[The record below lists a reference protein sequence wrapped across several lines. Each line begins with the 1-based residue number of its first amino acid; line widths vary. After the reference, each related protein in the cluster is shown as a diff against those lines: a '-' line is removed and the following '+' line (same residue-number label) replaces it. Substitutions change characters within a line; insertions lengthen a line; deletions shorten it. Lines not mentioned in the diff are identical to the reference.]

1 MSGQGVMILIKAA
14 HRRLTQVR
22 AQTPVP
28 SRRQQRKAVQ
38 LVWTIGRSAAWAPL
52 RYRNAAHQEY

>member
-1 MSGQGVMILIKAA
+1 MSGQGVTILSKAA
-14 HRRLTQVR
+14 HSPLTHVL

-28 SRRQQRKAVQ
+28 SRRQQRKPVQ
-38 LVWTIGRSAAWAPL
+38 LLWTICRTAAWAPL